1 LYVRYF
7 KRLWR
12 ETSPLARKKGA
23 KDKAILVVERVQ
35 NLVKGSDE
43 V

>member
-1 LYVRYF
+1 M
-7 KRLWR
+7 WR
-12 ETSPLARKKGA
+12 ETSPLARKKSA